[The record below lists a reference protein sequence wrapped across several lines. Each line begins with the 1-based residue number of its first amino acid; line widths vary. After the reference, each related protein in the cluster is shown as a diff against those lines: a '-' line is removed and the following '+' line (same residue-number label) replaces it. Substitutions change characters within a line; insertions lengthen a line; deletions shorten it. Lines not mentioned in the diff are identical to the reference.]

1 MTTPQLEEQF
11 LHLLE
16 TNSGFRE
23 RVRQQ
28 LLGAEILEL
37 PARLAELAQ
46 TVASLAQAV
55 HEFIAEQ
62 RQINARQAEH
72 NARMDAFVTQQ
83 VEHNARM
90 DAFVTQQ
97 GQVNAQQAEHN
108 ARMDAFVTE
117 QGQVNAQ
124 QAEHNARM
132 DAFVAEQRQVNA
144 TVERMRGDVDLMR
157 GDVDLVRGDLD
168 LVRGDLDLVRGDLD
182 LVRGDLDQ
190 VRNDVDRMRGDVGRL
205 RGDGYEHFC
214 VANLRAILDGYL
226 DWPNLADRD
235 WINNL
240 LYAARQAQRITRAE
254 LIDGYNPDI
263 IAQTGDDTPPAEF
276 AVIETSITCNEDDVG
291 KAARRAELIS
301 RVTGVP
307 ASPYLVTHYAPAP
320 AVQQAAHRLS
330 VTLVQLESERHG
342 AGTPGS
348 GTV

>member
-1 MTTPQLEEQF
+1 MTTPQLEAQF

-46 TVASLAQAV
+46 TVASLAQTV

-62 RQINARQAEH
+62 RQINAQQAEH
-72 NARMDAFVTQQ
+72 NARMDAFI
-83 VEHNARM
+83 
-90 DAFVTQQ
+90 
-97 GQVNAQQAEHN
+97 AQQAEHN

-117 QGQVNAQ
+117 Q
-124 QAEHNARM
+124 
-132 DAFVAEQRQVNA
+132 RQVNA
-144 TVERMRGDVDLMR
+144 TVEQMRGDL
-157 GDVDLVRGDLD
+157 G
-168 LVRGDLDLVRGDLD
+168 LVRGDLD

-190 VRNDVDRMRGDVGRL
+190 VRNDVGRIRGDLGRL

-226 DWPNLADRD
+226 AWPNLADRD

-307 ASPYLVTHYAPAP
+307 VSPYLVTHYAPAP
-320 AVQQAAHRLS
+320 AVQQAAYRLS

-342 AGTPGS
+342 A
-348 GTV
+348 

>member
-46 TVASLAQAV
+46 TVASLAQTV

-72 NARMDAFVTQQ
+72 NARMDAFVTEQ
-83 VEHNARM
+83 R
-90 DAFVTQQ
+90 
-97 GQVNAQQAEHN
+97 QVNAQQTEHN

-144 TVERMRGDVDLMR
+144 TVERMRGDVD
-157 GDVDLVRGDLD
+157 
-168 LVRGDLDLVRGDLD
+168 
-182 LVRGDLDQ
+182 
-190 VRNDVDRMRGDVGRL
+190 RMRGDLGRL

>member
-16 TNSGFRE
+16 TNPGFRE

-46 TVASLAQAV
+46 TVASLAQTV

-62 RQINARQAEH
+62 RQINAEQAEH
-72 NARMDAFVTQQ
+72 NARMDAFVAQQ
-83 VEHNARM
+83 VKHNARM
-90 DAFVTQQ
+90 DAFVTEQR
-97 GQVNAQQAEHN
+97 QVNTQQAEHN

-117 QGQVNAQ
+117 QQQVNTQ

-132 DAFVAEQRQVNA
+132 DAFVTEQQQVNA
-144 TVERMRGDVDLMR
+144 TVEQIRSDVGRMRGDL
-157 GDVDLVRGDLD
+157 
-168 LVRGDLDLVRGDLD
+168 
-182 LVRGDLDQ
+182 
-190 VRNDVDRMRGDVGRL
+190 GRL

-226 DWPNLADRD
+226 AWPNLADRD

-276 AVIETSITCNEDDVG
+276 AVIETSITCNDDDVG
-291 KAARRAELIS
+291 KAARRAELLS

-320 AVQQAAHRLS
+320 AVQQAAYRLS

-342 AGTPGS
+342 A
-348 GTV
+348 

>member
-37 PARLAELAQ
+37 PVQLAELAQ
-46 TVASLAQAV
+46 TVASLAQTV
-55 HEFIAEQ
+55 HEFIAQ
-62 RQINARQAEH
+62 QTEH
-72 NARMDAFVTQQ
+72 NARMDAFAT
-83 VEHNARM
+83 
-90 DAFVTQQ
+90 
-97 GQVNAQQAEHN
+97 
-108 ARMDAFVTE
+108 
-117 QGQVNAQ
+117 
-124 QAEHNARM
+124 
-132 DAFVAEQRQVNA
+132 EQRQVNV
-144 TVERMRGDVDLMR
+144 TVEQMRGDL
-157 GDVDLVRGDLD
+157 GLVRGD
-168 LVRGDLDLVRGDLD
+168 VD

-190 VRNDVDRMRGDVGRL
+190 VRNDVGRMRGDLGRL

-226 DWPNLADRD
+226 AWPNLADRD

-276 AVIETSITCNEDDVG
+276 AVIETSITCNDDDVG
-291 KAARRAELIS
+291 KAARRAELLS

-320 AVQQAAHRLS
+320 AVQQAAYRLS

-342 AGTPGS
+342 A
-348 GTV
+348 

>member
-1 MTTPQLEEQF
+1 MTTPQLEAQF

-46 TVASLAQAV
+46 TVASLAQTV

-62 RQINARQAEH
+62 RQINAE
-72 NARMDAFVTQQ
+72 
-83 VEHNARM
+83 
-90 DAFVTQQ
+90 
-97 GQVNAQQAEHN
+97 
-108 ARMDAFVTE
+108 
-117 QGQVNAQ
+117 

-132 DAFVAEQRQVNA
+132 DAFVAQQQQVNA
-144 TVERMRGDVDLMR
+144 TVDQ
-157 GDVDLVRGDLD
+157 
-168 LVRGDLDLVRGDLD
+168 
-182 LVRGDLDQ
+182 VRGDLDQ
-190 VRNDVDRMRGDVGRL
+190 VRGDLDQVRGDLDQVRGDVGQMRGDVGRMRGDVGRMRGDVGQMRGDVGRMRGDLVQVRSDVGRMRGDLGRL

-226 DWPNLADRD
+226 AWPNLADRD

-291 KAARRAELIS
+291 KAALRAELIS

-342 AGTPGS
+342 A
-348 GTV
+348 